1 VNQRMLMNILWMAFF
16 FSVVMYHALI
26 VSNAV
31 PPEGGPHAGMELFGY
46 IFLFLGIFQLLVI
59 INLDIFLIGRPR
71 KLRVGADI
79 LQGREVPEDP
89 AQFAQAAKATY
100 LMRLFILVC
109 ALAEASGLYGLVLYM
124 LGGPVGYAH
133 ALMGIAYVSL
143 IYVWLRMHYCWE
155 AMYLE

>member
-1 VNQRMLMNILWMAFF
+1 MLMNILWMAFF

-31 PPEGGPHAGMELFGY
+31 PPEGAPMASAAMLGY
-46 IFLFLGIFQLLVI
+46 ILLFLGIFQLLVI
-59 INLDIFLIGRPR
+59 VNLDLFLIGRPR

-89 AQFAQAAKATY
+89 AQFAQAAKAAY
-100 LMRLFILVC
+100 ILRMFIVLS
-109 ALAEASGLYGLVLYM
+109 ALAEAAGLYGLVLYM
-124 LGGPVGYAH
+124 VGGPVGYAH
-133 ALMGIAYVSL
+133 ALMGIAYASL
-143 IYVWLRMHYCWE
+143 IYIWLRMHYRWE

>member
-1 VNQRMLMNILWMAFF
+1 MLMNILWMAFF

-31 PPEGGPHAGMELFGY
+31 PPEGGPHAGTEIIAYVLLF
-46 IFLFLGIFQLLVI
+46 FAVFQLLVI
-59 INLDIFLIGRPR
+59 VNLDLFLIGRPR

-79 LQGREVPEDP
+79 LQGREAPEDP
-89 AQFAQAAKATY
+89 AQFAQAAKAAY
-100 LMRLFILVC
+100 IMRMFIVLS
-109 ALAEASGLYGLVLYM
+109 ALAEAAGLYGLVLYM

-143 IYVWLRMHYCWE
+143 IYIWLRMHYRWE